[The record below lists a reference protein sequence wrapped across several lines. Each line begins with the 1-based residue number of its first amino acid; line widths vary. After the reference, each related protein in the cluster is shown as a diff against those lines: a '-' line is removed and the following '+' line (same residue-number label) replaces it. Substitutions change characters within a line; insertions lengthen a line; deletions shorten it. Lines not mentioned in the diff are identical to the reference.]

1 MPRFDKAREV
11 DVKCYEIS
19 VNFED
24 QVDITINSNLVTIIL
39 YACGDCTDS
48 TTARI

>member
-11 DVKCYEIS
+11 DVKCYDS

-24 QVDITINSNLVTIIL
+24 LVDITINSNLVTNIL